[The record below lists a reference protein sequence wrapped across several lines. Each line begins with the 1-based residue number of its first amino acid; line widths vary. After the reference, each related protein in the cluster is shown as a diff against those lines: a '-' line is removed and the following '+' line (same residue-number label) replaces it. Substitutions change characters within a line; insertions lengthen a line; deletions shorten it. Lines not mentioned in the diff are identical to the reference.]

1 VVDRNDRL
9 HRPIERAHRKLA
21 GPGAVARARI
31 HAKEDAEKGPPL
43 VGTTTITQEG
53 IGTLRLANRRS
64 PTQLNG
70 DF

>member
-1 VVDRNDRL
+1 
-9 HRPIERAHRKLA
+9 
-21 GPGAVARARI
+21 VARARI

-53 IGTLRLANRRS
+53 IGALRLANRRS